1 MGLFIAVVAQGGKT
15 LIKGTAP
22 NSRSTTGIKYLNIDK
37 GYLYIVR
44 VQIKKKHFVVWKGTD
59 KSIGEKIA
67 KKVQS
72 IMLNG
77 EGAFLDWYDY
87 DMEGWLKSNG
97 Y

>member
-15 LIKGTAP
+15 LIKGTTP
-22 NSRSTTGIKYLNIDK
+22 NSKSTTGIKYLNIDR

-59 KSIGEKIA
+59 KSIGKKIA
-67 KKVQS
+67 EKVQS

-87 DMEGWLKSNG
+87 DMERWLKSNG

>member
-1 MGLFIAVVAQGGKT
+1 M
-15 LIKGTAP
+15 IKGTTP
-22 NSRSTTGIKYLNIDK
+22 NSKSTTGIKYLNIDK

-44 VQIKKKHFVVWKGTD
+44 VQIKKKHFVVWEGTD

-72 IMLNG
+72 IMLKG
-77 EGAFLDWYDY
+77 EGAFLDWYDH
-87 DMEGWLKSNG
+87 DMERWLKSNG